1 MSVAR
6 FRHAATLLLDGKVLI
21 TGGDDGSGL
30 GLASAELYDP
40 STGLFTATTGSMTG
54 ARASHMATLLNN
66 AALPNYGK
74 VLISGGDPSGAA
86 SAELYDPAT
95 GTFAATG
102 SMTVARAGFTATL
115 LNTGKVLVTGGYTDT
130 AELYDPA
137 TETFS
142 ATGSMTIARF
152 GQTATLLN
160 NAALP
165 NYGKVLIAGGGGVA
179 SAELYDPAT
188 GTFAATGSMTV
199 ARTGHTATRLQD
211 GTVLVV
217 GADEGDKDGNPDL
230 YDPGT
235 GSFTAVGYLWS
246 LFASGHTAS
255 LRTDGSVLIAG
266 GRGVVRIAF
275 KNPISHLCSGYD
287 GAGNTLSAATALYA
301 PEAGGFTA
309 TGPLD
314 KAREGH
320 TATVLSD
327 GTVLLVGGFQDTVV
341 VDRTRCTTVRTAT
354 PLSSAELY
362 R

>member
-1 MSVAR
+1 
-6 FRHAATLLLDGKVLI
+6 
-21 TGGDDGSGL
+21 
-30 GLASAELYDP
+30 
-40 STGLFTATTGSMTG
+40 
-54 ARASHMATLLNN
+54 
-66 AALPNYGK
+66 
-74 VLISGGDPSGAA
+74 
-86 SAELYDPAT
+86 
-95 GTFAATG
+95 
-102 SMTVARAGFTATL
+102 MTVARAGFTATL

-152 GQTATLLN
+152 GHTATLLN

-217 GADEGDKDGNPDL
+217 GTDDGNPDL

-255 LRTDGSVLIAG
+255 LRADGSVLIAG
-266 GRGVVRIAF
+266 GRGVVRIPF
-275 KNPISHLCSGYD
+275 KNPISHLCSSYD

-309 TGPLD
+309 AGPLD

-327 GTVLLVGGFQDTVV
+327 GTVLLVGGVQNTVV
-341 VDRTRCTTVRTAT
+341 VDRTRCTTVSTTT